1 MKLVKFAELLTKYAP
16 EGIADLFDGTFN
28 NSNPGTFRVD
38 QITMTVK
45 PSHAAILAE
54 RIITMP
60 LSRFLL
66 TIINTVNYIYVYSS
80 IDQPGL

>member
-1 MKLVKFAELLTKYAP
+1 LTTIVKLAKLAKLMNKYAP
-16 EGIADLFDGTFN
+16 EGIVDLFDGTFN
-28 NSNPGTFRVD
+28 NSNPGPFRVD
-38 QITMTVK
+38 QFTMTVK

-66 TIINTVNYIYVYSS
+66 TIIINV
-80 IDQPGL
+80 